1 MQTPSDQTG
10 GDNTY
15 VLDAESG
22 AEMARL
28 THQHQIVTKFMDGPL
43 PASIKLPQNSDIL
56 DIACGPGGWVLDV
69 AYERPKS
76 QVVGIDIS
84 QKAIE
89 YALARAYSQ
98 RLENNTTFL
107 RMDATKRLDFPDAS
121 FDMVNARFLIGF
133 MIPEA
138 WTSFAQECRRI
149 TRPGGY
155 IRLTECDDMGTTTSP
170 AFEKLWGM
178 TASAFKKARRSFS
191 PEGRNFNITPM
202 LGQFLQH
209 AGYTNIQTIPHVID
223 WSAGAEE
230 HESMFQD
237 WMIGLQLLQPL
248 QTKMGVTTQQQAE
261 ELHRLALAEMML
273 NDFRALWYFA
283 SVIGQLPS

>member
-1 MQTPSDQTG
+1 
-10 GDNTY
+10 
-15 VLDAESG
+15 
-22 AEMARL
+22 
-28 THQHQIVTKFMDGPL
+28 
-43 PASIKLPQNSDIL
+43 
-56 DIACGPGGWVLDV
+56 
-69 AYERPKS
+69 
-76 QVVGIDIS
+76 
-84 QKAIE
+84 
-89 YALARAYSQ
+89 
-98 RLENNTTFL
+98 
-107 RMDATKRLDFPDAS
+107 MDATKRLDFPDAS

-149 TRPGGY
+149 TCPGGY

-170 AFEKLWGM
+170 AFQKLGGM

-237 WMIGLQLLQPL
+237 WMIGLQLLKPL
-248 QTKMGVTTQQQAE
+248 KTKMGVTTQQQDD
-261 ELHRLALAEMML
+261 ELHRLALAVMIM
-273 NDFRALWYFA
+273 NDFLALWYYA
-283 SVIGQLPS
+283 TVILQLPSCTRNALRPITMINTR